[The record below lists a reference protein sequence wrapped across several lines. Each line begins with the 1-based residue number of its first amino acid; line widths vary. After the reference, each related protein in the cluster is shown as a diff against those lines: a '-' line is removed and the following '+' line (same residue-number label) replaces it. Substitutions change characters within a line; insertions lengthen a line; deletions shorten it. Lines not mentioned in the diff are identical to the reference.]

1 MLRLILLSC
10 LALLCATVV
19 FAQEA
24 VPAAPASDYPAQLQS
39 LEQETQLQL
48 HALEE
53 RRVTAG
59 AQAAE
64 AIEVQVADVKFQYE
78 IRRLTIL
85 LEQAEAQGD
94 NAGAAEVRRALDNW
108 LNPPIPEAAA
118 PVDRS
123 APGVPEAAPEVR
135 ESTR

>member
-24 VPAAPASDYPAQLQS
+24 APADHASDYFAQLQS
-39 LEQETQLQL
+39 LEQESQVQIR
-48 HALEE
+48 ALEE
-53 RRVTAG
+53 QRA
-59 AQAAE
+59 ALDPQAAE
-64 AIEVQVADVKFQYE
+64 AVEAQVADLKYQYE

-85 LEQAEAQGD
+85 LQQAESEGD
-94 NAGAAEVRRALDNW
+94 NAHAVEIRRALDNW
-108 LNPPIPEAAA
+108 LNPPVPEIAA
-118 PVDRS
+118 PVQRS